1 MNNKFPIR
9 NNIDE
14 NMESF
19 MGEGNAKKLLSLLR
33 FQDEFRDEVEKV
45 TPDTYGCE
53 SVFVQ
58 TFISIEM
65 EQDFPVIANSFYRN
79 VPDALTFENYTYYCD
94 NDIKNS
100 YPVKAFSDF
109 TMMQILSM
117 AKAGNEY
124 SVNLLKYLYKTYYK
138 KEYKVLKKFSVISPS
153 EILSIVED
161 SNAFEGE
168 FAGVAR
174 VLTMCLIYGIE
185 LNKDCL
191 FLYMVMD
198 KYNNDIESEKN
209 HEPYSVSPDMIHEA
223 QNALKEAF
231 GVEYLEEIEDD
242 IPDYYKYSR
251 FRRKAYKYLGY
262 DSDFDELQ
270 SGGITEEGCYTLTM
284 ILLNKLY
291 PNKTFTKEEIQVYA
305 SIYYD
310 VQSICGA
317 MDEINNYY
325 QTLMGEIDDYVLED
339 SMFIPEEFEKVS
351 GIGKPKEVKK
361 HNSNVNEVKEKDT
374 SKDNVKTKAEYKEQ
388 DLLAEIENLRSRL
401 HKKEHDANHLS
412 ELYRETKKRLEQAEA
427 DKDKYSSEHSE
438 LVALREHL
446 YNITEDDIVI
456 QESSRQDIINAIKD
470 KKVIII
476 GGHTNW
482 IQKMKDMFPD
492 WTYIN
497 FKSTTTIDDNI
508 LNNADHVYFF
518 TDFIKHN
525 VYYRFINIVRD
536 KKIPFG
542 YISSIN
548 IDKCLKQMS
557 NDMK

>member
-19 MGEGNAKKLLSLLR
+19 MGEGNVKKLLSLLR

-94 NDIKNS
+94 NNIKNS

-174 VLTMCLIYGIE
+174 VLTMCSLYGIE

-310 VQSICGA
+310 VQGICGA

-361 HNSNVNEVKEKDT
+361 HNSNVNAVKEKDT

-557 NDMK
+557 DDMK

>member
-361 HNSNVNEVKEKDT
+361 HNSNVNAVKDKDT
-374 SKDNVKTKAEYKEQ
+374 YRDNKKAKTEYKEQ

-557 NDMK
+557 DDMK

>member
-1 MNNKFPIR
+1 M
-9 NNIDE
+9 
-14 NMESF
+14 
-19 MGEGNAKKLLSLLR
+19 
-33 FQDEFRDEVEKV
+33 
-45 TPDTYGCE
+45 
-53 SVFVQ
+53 
-58 TFISIEM
+58 
-65 EQDFPVIANSFYRN
+65 
-79 VPDALTFENYTYYCD
+79 
-94 NDIKNS
+94 
-100 YPVKAFSDF
+100 
-109 TMMQILSM
+109 
-117 AKAGNEY
+117 
-124 SVNLLKYLYKTYYK
+124 
-138 KEYKVLKKFSVISPS
+138 
-153 EILSIVED
+153 
-161 SNAFEGE
+161 
-168 FAGVAR
+168 
-174 VLTMCLIYGIE
+174 
-185 LNKDCL
+185 
-191 FLYMVMD
+191 
-198 KYNNDIESEKN
+198 
-209 HEPYSVSPDMIHEA
+209 
-223 QNALKEAF
+223 
-231 GVEYLEEIEDD
+231 
-242 IPDYYKYSR
+242 
-251 FRRKAYKYLGY
+251 
-262 DSDFDELQ
+262 
-270 SGGITEEGCYTLTM
+270 TM

-361 HNSNVNEVKEKDT
+361 HNSNVNAVKDKDT
-374 SKDNVKTKAEYKEQ
+374 YRDNKKAKTEYKEQ

-557 NDMK
+557 DDMK

>member
-174 VLTMCLIYGIE
+174 VLTMCLFYGTE

-361 HNSNVNEVKEKDT
+361 HNSNVNAVKDKDT
-374 SKDNVKTKAEYKEQ
+374 YRDNKKAKTEYKEQ

-557 NDMK
+557 DDMK

>member
-231 GVEYLEEIEDD
+231 GVEYLEEI
-242 IPDYYKYSR
+242 
-251 FRRKAYKYLGY
+251 
-262 DSDFDELQ
+262 
-270 SGGITEEGCYTLTM
+270 
-284 ILLNKLY
+284 
-291 PNKTFTKEEIQVYA
+291 
-305 SIYYD
+305 
-310 VQSICGA
+310 
-317 MDEINNYY
+317 
-325 QTLMGEIDDYVLED
+325 
-339 SMFIPEEFEKVS
+339 
-351 GIGKPKEVKK
+351 
-361 HNSNVNEVKEKDT
+361 
-374 SKDNVKTKAEYKEQ
+374 
-388 DLLAEIENLRSRL
+388 
-401 HKKEHDANHLS
+401 
-412 ELYRETKKRLEQAEA
+412 
-427 DKDKYSSEHSE
+427 
-438 LVALREHL
+438 
-446 YNITEDDIVI
+446 
-456 QESSRQDIINAIKD
+456 
-470 KKVIII
+470 
-476 GGHTNW
+476 
-482 IQKMKDMFPD
+482 
-492 WTYIN
+492 
-497 FKSTTTIDDNI
+497 
-508 LNNADHVYFF
+508 
-518 TDFIKHN
+518 
-525 VYYRFINIVRD
+525 
-536 KKIPFG
+536 
-542 YISSIN
+542 
-548 IDKCLKQMS
+548 
-557 NDMK
+557 

>member
-161 SNAFEGE
+161 SSAFEGE

-361 HNSNVNEVKEKDT
+361 HNSNVNAVKDKDT
-374 SKDNVKTKAEYKEQ
+374 YRDNKKAKTEYKEQ

-456 QESSRQDIINAIKD
+456 KESSRQDIINAIKD

-557 NDMK
+557 DDMK

>member
-446 YNITEDDIVI
+446 YNMTEDDIVI

-557 NDMK
+557 DDMK